1 LGNLFDDFD
10 DGFGDLGGFDSGDS
24 NSDDLFGADQSSDM
38 FGSDTGDA
46 SSGLFGDSDDSD
58 ESEESDFDEDGASQS
73 NTNDVKKIAIKAIIC
88 GILLIVI
95 VFGVMNL
102 ITRFTGDKS
111 ENTPS
116 SNAST
121 VEPNNTG
128 NNNQNNIMSKPDRSD
143 WVQFNSGNEITF
155 KDDYISST
163 FTVTSYSHYLKVVDS
178 NSNLQVKTILV
189 GALAGYQGT
198 YELEVPYNI
207 GKNVEVGM
215 SFDVSLRIGETK
227 DGNSVVGEIVYE

>member
-1 LGNLFDDFD
+1 MGNLFDDFD

-46 SSGLFGDSDDSD
+46 SSGLFGDSD
-58 ESEESDFDEDGASQS
+58 ESEESDFDEDGVSQS

-88 GILLIVI
+88 GVLLIVI

-116 SNAST
+116 SNVST

-128 NNNQNNIMSKPDRSD
+128 NNQNNIVSKPGKSD

>member
-1 LGNLFDDFD
+1 MGNLFDDFD

-24 NSDDLFGADQSSDM
+24 NSDDLFGADQSSDI

-46 SSGLFGDSDDSD
+46 SSGLFGNSGDSD
-58 ESEESDFDEDGASQS
+58 ESDFDEDGVSQS

-88 GILLIVI
+88 GVLLIVI

-128 NNNQNNIMSKPDRSD
+128 NNQNNIVSKPGKSD
-143 WVQFNSGNEITF
+143 WIQFNSGNEITF